1 MYAFSIHSCLFQKWL
16 LVYFFKYIHLIPT
29 IRQLSP
35 NTEMAEEIKCKY
47 CSQNCIFL

>member
-1 MYAFSIHSCLFQKWL
+1 MLFQFTV
-16 LVYFFKYIHLIPT
+16 VYFKSGYLSIFFKYIHLILT

-35 NTEMAEEIKCKY
+35 NTEMAEETKCKY